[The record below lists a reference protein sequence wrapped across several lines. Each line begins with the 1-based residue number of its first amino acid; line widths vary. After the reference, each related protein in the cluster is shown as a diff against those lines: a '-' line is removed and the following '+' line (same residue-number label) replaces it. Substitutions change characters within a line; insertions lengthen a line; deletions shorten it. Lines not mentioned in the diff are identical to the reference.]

1 MAKNLLKVWM
11 ADNTVTTD
19 DKTDKIF
26 VLESTRSVD
35 QQFVLDRMAA
45 KIPVCTAKR
54 CRQVSTFITKLSP
67 NW

>member
-45 KIPVCTAKR
+45 KNPG
-54 CRQVSTFITKLSP
+54 RQVSTFITKLSP

>member
-35 QQFVLDRMAA
+35 QQFVLDRMAD
-45 KIPVCTAKR
+45 KNPGYTAKR
-54 CRQVSTFITKLSP
+54 CPPV
-67 NW
+67 